1 MYQQE
6 IKKYAKDVRRQY
18 KAVLKNNKQK
28 YSKFWDLPACISICY
43 GTRRGL
49 FKKAIRMY
57 QLELYGILF

>member
-18 KAVLKNNKQK
+18 NAVLKNNKQK
-28 YSKFWDLPACISICY
+28 YSMEQDEDYL
-43 GTRRGL
+43 
-49 FKKAIRMY
+49 KKAIRMY